1 MKDKISWLSVRSLV
15 RLEMRARFGS
25 RVDMTAK
32 AKASKALSI
41 IFTLAIYAVLVTGI
55 YYLAEMFVRR
65 SHMPFEFLV
74 VAMTFTVCVT
84 TIVAIGNVVKNLY
97 LSGDN
102 ELLLRFPVNGREI
115 LISKSIYCF
124 LHNVVI
130 NLLIMIPV
138 CVIYG
143 VVSSAPVGYYF
154 VAIAVTLLAIPLP
167 YAIANL
173 LAIPVMMIMNL
184 VKNQFLLVLILLI
197 AAICGV
203 FILYMTALSGVLEY
217 MRDESESM
225 FSPAVMDIFRNFAN
239 SAYPFRWYALLLGG
253 WFSGYG
259 SQAAGLSFL
268 YLFLITAALCVG
280 AYFVTSRTYYQ
291 IILNGIETEKVS
303 FQKKLPNI
311 KRSVFGTLLHREFFL
326 ILRSFNYSFQYLAM
340 AVAAPVMVYYCNDL
354 AATMGKNTVGAAIVP
369 GLTLLVIIIFSAI
382 IVSFASTSISR
393 EGNAFYHTKIVPVS
407 YTTQILAKLFLY
419 GAVGTASVVLSPVVV
434 AAAFGTDKA
443 GFLLTSLDIGCI
455 FIISQMITMALTC
468 LAIAADVKSPTF
480 NVVGDGEMVS
490 ANKNMVVSLLVGIVV
505 AALFGV
511 FTMVFSF
518 LPLQVGDVVIVP
530 AGEMNNIY
538 AILAG
543 ISVVILAGSIAAL
556 FANLERRYQKIAP

>member
-225 FSPAVMDIFRNFAN
+225 FSPAVMDIFRNFAD

-303 FQKKLPNI
+303 FQKKIPNI

-419 GAVGTASVVLSPVVV
+419 GAVGTASVVLSTVVV

-443 GFLLTSLDIGCI
+443 GNLLTSLDIGCI

-530 AGEMNNIY
+530 VGEMNNIY

>member
-1 MKDKISWLSVRSLV
+1 MNDKISMQSVRTLV

-25 RVDMTAK
+25 RVDTTPKDK
-32 AKASKALSI
+32 AGKALGI
-41 IFTLAIYAVLVTGI
+41 IFTLAIYAILVTGI
-55 YYLAEMFVRR
+55 YFLAAMFVRR
-65 SHMPFEFLV
+65 SDMPFEFLV

-84 TIVAIGNVVKNLY
+84 TVVAIGNVVKNLY

-102 ELLLRFPVNGREI
+102 ELLLRFPVNGKEI
-115 LISKSIYCF
+115 LLAKSIYCF
-124 LHNVVI
+124 IHNVVI

-138 CVIYG
+138 CAIYG
-143 VVSSAPVGYYF
+143 AVSSAPVGFYF
-154 VAIAVTLLAIPLP
+154 VAIAVMIVAIPLP

-173 LAIPVMMIMNL
+173 LAIPVMMLMNL

-217 MRDESESM
+217 MRDEGEGM
-225 FSPAVMDIFRNFAN
+225 FSPEVMSIFRNFADG
-239 SAYPFRWYALLLGG
+239 AYPFRWYAMLLGG
-253 WFSGYG
+253 WFSGY
-259 SQAAGLSFL
+259 SAKDAGLAFL
-268 YLFLITAALCVG
+268 YIFLITAAISVA
-280 AYFVTSRTYYQ
+280 AYFVTTRTYYK
-291 IILNGIETEKVS
+291 IILIGIETEKVS
-303 FQKKLPNI
+303 FQKKIPNI

-393 EGNAFYHTKIVPVS
+393 EGSAFYHTKIVPVS
-407 YTTQILAKLFLY
+407 YTTQILAKLVLY
-419 GAVGTASVVLSPVVV
+419 AAVGTASVVLSTVVV
-434 AAAFGTDKA
+434 AAAFGTEEA
-443 GFLLTSLDIGCI
+443 GRLLTSLDIGCI
-455 FIISQMITMALTC
+455 FIISEMITLALTC
-468 LAIAADVKSPTF
+468 LAIASDVKSPTF

-490 ANKNMVVSLLVGIVV
+490 ANKNMVLSLVVGIVV

-511 FTMVFSF
+511 FTMIFSF
-518 LPLQVGDVVIVP
+518 LPLQVGDVVIIP
-530 AGEMNNIY
+530 LGETNNIY
-538 AILAG
+538 AILGG
-543 ISVVILAGSIAAL
+543 ISAVILAASVAGL
-556 FANLERRYQKIAP
+556 FANLERRYQRIAP